1 VTSIGRILVVQIDC
15 EDPVELGRFWSRLL
29 DMPVEEVLGDPA
41 QYLNLAPPVNA
52 PTSPG
57 IALQRVPEPKRGK
70 NRVHL
75 DIEVDDA
82 DAATERIEALGG
94 RRTSAEDVSEHG
106 YNWRVMADPEGN
118 EFCLIFTQT

>member
-1 VTSIGRILVVQIDC
+1 
-15 EDPVELGRFWSRLL
+15 
-29 DMPVEEVLGDPA
+29 MPVEEVLGDPA
-41 QYLNLAPPVNA
+41 HYLNLAPPANA
-52 PTSPG
+52 PNGPG

-75 DIEVDDA
+75 DIEVDDV
-82 DAATERIEALGG
+82 DAATDRVEALGG
-94 RRTSAEDVSEHG
+94 RRASAVDVSEHG